1 MLYKKC
7 LLQKR
12 SGLEAV
18 SKCKKQLDI
27 LRVQKE
33 LYWLP
38 CRCKQSLQD
47 TFKAGH
53 FFYAT
58 PVVNP
63 LDQLVKIS
71 KDISHKKITRHFS
84 AMYNLLLTK
93 AGVRLVQE
101 YAQYMSTKTCPK
113 ARFELNSKSHVLKI
127 VFFFFFIKRDHYCF
141 SNMLTS
147 AV

>member
-63 LDQLVKIS
+63 LDQSVKIS

-93 AGVRLVQE
+93 AGVRLVHE
-101 YAQYMSTKTCPK
+101 YKDICPK

-127 VFFFFFIKRDHYCF
+127 QFFIKRDHYCF